1 VASRT
6 RAAWRHVEHE
16 PKWRPALL
24 PTNAAGDTRPGFYC
38 VHLLENGNG
47 QCGATVFHVEDAIGS
62 CGCFVRRER
71 SPRSRMRAA
80 YRRRR
85 R

>member
-1 VASRT
+1 VSG
-6 RAAWRHVEHE
+6 RARRLIEHE
-16 PKWRPALL
+16 PVWRPVFL
-24 PTNAAGDTRPGFYC
+24 PINAAGDTRPGFYC

-47 QCGATVFHVEDAIGS
+47 QCGSNVFAVEEAIGTHA
-62 CGCFVRRER
+62 CTVQRER